1 MTAIQLGMPKVV
13 HYGEGNIFE
22 EIPFPKYA
30 KEELKNEQLRSN
42 LRFVTHAIRN
52 KRARVTAELPDWQEL
67 RNTGES
73 VKNYVLA
80 NLPELLEQFER
91 NFTAAGGHVHW
102 ARNASEAN
110 QIALD
115 LIREQGVDE
124 IIKIKSMATAET
136 GLNEFLEENGIN
148 AIETDLAEE
157 IVQLGHDRPSHILVP
172 AIHRNRREIRDI
184 FLREIEG
191 INPDITDEPAELAAV
206 SYTHLSRMML

>member
-22 EIPFPKYA
+22 ETPFPKYA
-30 KEELKNEQLRSN
+30 KEELKNEQLRAN

-52 KRARVTAELPDWQEL
+52 KRARVTAEVPDWQDL

-102 ARNASEAN
+102 ARNATEAN

-136 GLNEFLEENGIN
+136 GLNEFLEKM
-148 AIETDLAEE
+148 ASTL
-157 IVQLGHDRPSHILVP
+157 LRPTSRKKSSSSATTAPPTFWCPQFTATAAKSATSSCAKLRVLTRTSP
-172 AIHRNRREIRDI
+172 MSRQNWQRHRV
-184 FLREIEG
+184 
-191 INPDITDEPAELAAV
+191 TV
-206 SYTHLSRMML
+206 CVTSS

>member
-136 GLNEFLEENGIN
+136 GLNEFLEET
-148 AIETDLAEE
+148 ALTPS
-157 IVQLGHDRPSHILVP
+157 RPTRRGNRAAGPRPPLPHSGARNSPQPPRDSRHLP
-172 AIHRNRREIRDI
+172 ARD
-184 FLREIEG
+184 
-191 INPDITDEPAELAAV
+191 
-206 SYTHLSRMML
+206 

>member
-1 MTAIQLGMPKVV
+1 MTSTAIPLGMPKVV

-22 EIPFPKYA
+22 NEPFPEYA
-30 KEELKNEQLRSN
+30 KRELKNDQLRNN

-52 KRARVTAELPDWQEL
+52 KRARVTSELPDWQEL
-67 RNTGES
+67 RNTGEM
-73 VKNYVLA
+73 VKNYVLF
-80 NLPELLEQFER
+80 NLPQMLEQFER
-91 NFTAAGGHVHW
+91 NFTARGGHVHW
-102 ARNASEAN
+102 ARDAHEAN

-157 IVQLGHDRPSHILVP
+157 ESQEHWYNNS
-172 AIHRNRREIRDI
+172 N
-184 FLREIEG
+184 
-191 INPDITDEPAELAAV
+191 
-206 SYTHLSRMML
+206 

>member
-52 KRARVTAELPDWQEL
+52 KRARVTAELPDWQDL

-148 AIETDLAEE
+148 AIETDSPRKSCSWATTAPLTFWCPQFTATAA
-157 IVQLGHDRPSHILVP
+157 RFATSSC
-172 AIHRNRREIRDI
+172 AR
-184 FLREIEG
+184 LR
-191 INPDITDEPAELAAV
+191 V
-206 SYTHLSRMML
+206 STRTSPMSLQNWQRHPVTACATSS

>member
-22 EIPFPKYA
+22 ETPFPKYA

-91 NFTAAGGHVHW
+91 NFTAADFAKLVD
-102 ARNASEAN
+102 R
-110 QIALD
+110 QYMVD
-115 LIREQGVDE
+115 L
-124 IIKIKSMATAET
+124 
-136 GLNEFLEENGIN
+136 LNK
-148 AIETDLAEE
+148 A
-157 IVQLGHDRPSHILVP
+157 VQKERRTQPS
-172 AIHRNRREIRDI
+172 R
-184 FLREIEG
+184 G
-191 INPDITDEPAELAAV
+191 
-206 SYTHLSRMML
+206 SW

>member
-1 MTAIQLGMPKVV
+1 M
-13 HYGEGNIFE
+13 
-22 EIPFPKYA
+22 
-30 KEELKNEQLRSN
+30 
-42 LRFVTHAIRN
+42 
-52 KRARVTAELPDWQEL
+52 PDWQDL

-73 VKNYVLA
+73 VEELRSGEPA
-80 NLPELLEQFER
+80 ELLEQFER

-102 ARNASEAN
+102 ARNATEAKP
-110 QIALD
+110 IALD

-157 IVQLGHDRPSHILVP
+157 IVQLGDDRPPHILVP

-184 FLREIEG
+184 FLKRIEG
-191 INPDITDEPAELAAV
+191 INPDITDEPGGAGGGIA
-206 SYTHLSRMML
+206 